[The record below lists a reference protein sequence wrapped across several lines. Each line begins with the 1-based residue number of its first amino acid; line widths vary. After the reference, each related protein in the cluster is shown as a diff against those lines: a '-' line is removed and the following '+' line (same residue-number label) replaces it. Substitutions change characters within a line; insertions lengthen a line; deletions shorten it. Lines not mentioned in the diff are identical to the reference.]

1 LRETIKRLADEFDL
15 SEEER
20 KELLPSGSQATFDN
34 CVGRARTYMQKAGL
48 VESTRRGNFRITP
61 KGLKALEN
69 PIINGMIVLGE
80 EVERQGPFTVEC
92 SYCGAAPGFC
102 CRKPSGQ
109 KYIGHRDRERKW
121 RDRLLD
127 SYYTVGIDWI
137 RMQPPEVGRES
148 REWIATY
155 GKDSRERALRL
166 AHLLTTAPEVTR
178 GSERHALDVWVFDGE
193 GHVVYSWWEE
203 RQKEQQERLK
213 TSNWVRPDKRKGT

>member
-1 LRETIKRLADEFDL
+1 
-15 SEEER
+15 
-20 KELLPSGSQATFDN
+20 
-34 CVGRARTYMQKAGL
+34 
-48 VESTRRGNFRITP
+48 
-61 KGLKALEN
+61 
-69 PIINGMIVLGE
+69 
-80 EVERQGPFTVEC
+80 VERQGPFTVEC
-92 SYCGAAPGFC
+92 PYCGAAPGFC

-166 AHLLTTAPEVTR
+166 AHLLTTAPEVTHPDQELESVLFAECK
-178 GSERHALDVWVFDGE
+178 GPKEKNKEAQEDWVAAAIDKG
-193 GHVVYSWWEE
+193 VSA
-203 RQKEQQERLK
+203 
-213 TSNWVRPDKRKGT
+213 SNFAVAIRVFT